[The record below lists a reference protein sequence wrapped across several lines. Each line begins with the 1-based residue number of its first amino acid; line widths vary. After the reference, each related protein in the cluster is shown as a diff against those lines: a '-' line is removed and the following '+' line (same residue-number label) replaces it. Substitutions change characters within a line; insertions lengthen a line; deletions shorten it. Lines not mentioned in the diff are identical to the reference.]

1 MMWRMDRKS
10 MALGAVLGAGLCV
23 LIGAARNE
31 LAGPVGRFQ
40 VCCSENS
47 AYLVD
52 TVTGQVWLNSERSFR
67 PPKLKVEGGA
77 EQSAVESP
85 APTRPS
91 STRTPTIEMP
101 RTPAVETPRTPT
113 VETPRAETRVI
124 PRPAGFVGKWI
135 LNHPTQGQFGIEI
148 EPDGRAILTLANQ
161 KSEGKWQVEGDQITI
176 TTDQDSVTAQLDDQ
190 GRLLVQQ
197 GGGDPIAFQRSE

>member
-1 MMWRMDRKS
+1 MIWRMDRKS
-10 MALGAVLGAGLCV
+10 MALGAVLGAGLFV

-40 VCCSENS
+40 VSCSENS

-52 TVTGQVWLNSERSFR
+52 TVTGQVWLNSERNFR
-67 PPKLKVEGGA
+67 GPKLQA
-77 EQSAVESP
+77 ETAAGQPAVENP
-85 APTRPS
+85 MPTRPS
-91 STRTPTIEMP
+91 TPRMPAFETP
-101 RTPAVETPRTPT
+101 RTPAVETPRT
-113 VETPRAETRVI
+113 ETRTV
-124 PRPAGFVGKWI
+124 PRPASFLGKWI

-148 EPDGRAILTLANQ
+148 QPDGRAILTLANQ
-161 KSEGKWQVEGDQITI
+161 KSEGKWQVEGNQITI
-176 TTDQDSVTAQLDDQ
+176 ATDQDTVTAQLDDQ

>member
-10 MALGAVLGAGLCV
+10 IVLGAVLGAGLCV

-40 VCCSENS
+40 VCCSENG

-52 TVTGQVWLNSERSFR
+52 TITGQVWLNSERSFR
-67 PPKLKVEGGA
+67 GPKLKTEAAA
-77 EQSAVESP
+77 EQPAVESP
-85 APTRPS
+85 VPTRPS
-91 STRTPTIEMP
+91 AARTPTVESP
-101 RTPAVETPRTPT
+101 RTPAVETPRS
-113 VETPRAETRVI
+113 ETRPA

-148 EPDGRAILTLANQ
+148 EPDGRAVLTLANQ
-161 KSEGKWQVEGDQITI
+161 KSEGKWQVEGNQITI
-176 TTDQDSVTAQLDDQ
+176 TTDRESVTAQLDDQ
-190 GRLLVQQ
+190 DRLLVKQ
-197 GGGDPIAFQRSE
+197 GEGEPIAFQRSE